1 MTLSTLSTALKALSL
16 VTLVTLAACSGG
28 SGSGG
33 GGYYKDDGPPSDV
46 PANLSSIPDAVPK
59 LEPLARG
66 PNRPYTVM
74 GKRYVPDTSEQP
86 YRARGTA
93 SWYGRKFHGRK
104 TSNGEQYDMFAMTA
118 AHTTLPI
125 PSYVR
130 VTRVSNGKSVIVRV
144 NDRGPFLHDR
154 VIDLSYAAAHRLGMV
169 GPGSA
174 EVIVERITPGQIRA
188 GSWNTQDYAVVQTEP
203 VSTAVEE
210 VAVATSSSASS
221 GSGPVFLQI
230 GAFREEPNA
239 KALAAKAAQSMP
251 GNLPIEVDESKNN
264 IYRVRI
270 GPFAN
275 RAQAL
280 SRVDQVRQ
288 SLGVTPSLS
297 LP

>member
-1 MTLSTLSTALKALSL
+1 MLAIALTACSSGGG
-16 VTLVTLAACSGG
+16 SGG
-28 SGSGG
+28 SWLSSS
-33 GGYYKDDGPPSDV
+33 GGYYKDDGPPAQV
-46 PANLSSIPDAVPK
+46 PANLDNIPDAVPR

-74 GKRYVPDTSEQP
+74 GKHYVPDTSERS
-86 YRARGTA
+86 YRKRGTA

-104 TSNGEQYDMFAMTA
+104 TSNGETYDMFAMTA

-130 VTRVSNGKSVIVRV
+130 VTRVSTGKSVIVRV
-144 NDRGPFLHDR
+144 NDRGPFLHNR

-174 EVIVERITPGQIRA
+174 EVVVERITPAQIRA
-188 GSWNTQDYAVVQTEP
+188 GTWANESFASTSPTTVTPSPAAVES
-203 VSTAVEE
+203 VSTMARAEI
-210 VAVATSSSASS
+210 ASE
-221 GSGPVFLQI
+221 PVFLQI
-230 GAFREEPNA
+230 GAFSSEANA
-239 KALAAKAAQSMP
+239 RALAARAAARMP
-251 GNLPIEVDESKNN
+251 GNLPVEVDSTASEL
-264 IYRVRI
+264 YRVRI

-280 SRVDQVRQ
+280 TTMDAVVQ
-288 SLGVTPSLS
+288 SLGVSPSIS